1 MIKINNLS
9 VAFDNTEVVKN
20 VNLKINDGEN
30 LGLLVNQAQE
40 SQLWH

>member
-20 VNLKINDGEN
+20 VNLKINDGEI
-30 LGLLVNQAQE
+30 LLA
-40 SQLWH
+40 LMLK